1 QDSDE
6 HLAIDSE
13 LLCEIEA
20 ESWINGTRGIL
31 VESRAPPLP
40 KLEQNCSL
48 LPSTADDR
56 GSRAVKAAARAKAAA
71 ALDKEGAA
79 VLYSMPWQKLEALD
93 VTLREPDMEVSTK
106 QAGAKRFDDPGMK
119 AALVGDADVDGPG
132 GALEVVKCGKLEP
145 KSSEGKAAGNL
156 SETGDGGSS
165 LSPDKRSHSNNSAA
179 TARTPSVDNV
189 SSKDIGS
196 NGTRMALQSSTLES
210 TPEEDSD
217 TSLSHDAD
225 GADRRARRRSTK
237 AGGRQQQP
245 PGIDGGGSA
254 TITSDS
260 HDSDPLLAKGRDG
273 GSGEGP
279 LGGVYWPG
287 GKQPAEVEGLPNRS
301 TVDWEVAV
309 VMSSSG
315 ADEMVQKYVQTRK
328 EFNSGRRRSSINVSS
343 LAGPR

>member
-1 QDSDE
+1 M
-6 HLAIDSE
+6 LYA
-13 LLCEIEA
+13 LCFNTQRYTI
-20 ESWINGTRGIL
+20 
-31 VESRAPPLP
+31 
-40 KLEQNCSL
+40 
-48 LPSTADDR
+48 
-56 GSRAVKAAARAKAAA
+56 
-71 ALDKEGAA
+71 
-79 VLYSMPWQKLEALD
+79 LD
-93 VTLREPDMEVSTK
+93 VRPTTTAKTK
-106 QAGAKRFDDPGMK
+106 KGTVHFMRAYSSFSFVQKQ
-119 AALVGDADVDGPG
+119 
-132 GALEVVKCGKLEP
+132 
-145 KSSEGKAAGNL
+145 SSEGKAAGNL

-279 LGGVYWPG
+279 LGGVYWPR
-287 GKQPAEVEGLPNRS
+287 GKQPSEVEGLPNRS

-309 VMSSSG
+309 VLSSSG
-315 ADEMVQKYVQTRK
+315 ADEMVSCTKKVRWEKCEQRGDVQKVVVGEVPFVFSADPHSRFT
-328 EFNSGRRRSSINVSS
+328 SC
-343 LAGPR
+343 LD